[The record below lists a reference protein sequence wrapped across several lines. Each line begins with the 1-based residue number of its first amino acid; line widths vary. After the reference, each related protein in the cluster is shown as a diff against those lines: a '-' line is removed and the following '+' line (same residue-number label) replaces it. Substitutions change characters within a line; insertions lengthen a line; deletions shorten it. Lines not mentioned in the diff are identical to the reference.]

1 MGLSYK
7 NRSRIIYRVM
17 LQDKKF
23 VLSLLIVGIFSILA
37 SPSLSNSTYSQM
49 RTFVANLSGL
59 QEVPPNNST
68 ATGWAWFNQTGNS
81 IWYKL
86 NVIGLDKVMG
96 AHIHNG
102 VTGQIGEPIVTLFH
116 SVVPTGMV
124 NGTLVEGTLT
134 SSDLPPVVGFVNKME
149 RGETYVNVHTE
160 TYPIGEIRGKISV
173 LNASTSMKGP

>member
-1 MGLSYK
+1 VLK
-7 NRSRIIYRVM
+7 N
-17 LQDKKF
+17 KKY
-23 VLSLLIVGIFSILA
+23 VLALLIVGIFSILA
-37 SPSLSNSTYSQM
+37 SPSISNYTYSQM
-49 RTFVANLSGL
+49 RTFVARLSGL
-59 QEVPPNNST
+59 QEIPPNNST

-86 NVIGLDKVMG
+86 TVTGLDRVMG

-102 VTGQIGEPIVTLFH
+102 VAGQIGEPIVTLFH
-116 SVVPTGMV
+116 SAVPTGLI

-149 RGETYVNVHTE
+149 RGETYVNIHTE

-173 LNASTSMKGP
+173 SNTNAPMKRPQ